1 MAPGKFNFLASSLLL
16 LCLLGFASTAP
27 TSNSKVGSV
36 DKKKVFITGDRIEVI
51 ISSTKEDTNVSLKQ
65 ILQRLESVN
74 AENKK
79 LVKDVQAL
87 EGRIQTLENKG
98 DLFVNLFRQQCGYLQ
113 WYASLYGK
121 NMTGWRFSLHVFEKC
136 GLIAFS
142 CRELSRCD
150 LDIVSIG
157 HFSRLSRN
165 FSSHAVLCDIPNE
178 NFNTPHECLNIAR
191 VRYSGVGMA
200 GVGE

>member
-27 TSNSKVGSV
+27 TSNSKVGSE

-87 EGRIQTLENKG
+87 EGRIQTLENRG
-98 DLFVNLFRQQCGYLQ
+98 DLFVTYLGNNMDIYSEMQ
-113 WYASLYGK
+113 VYTVK
-121 NMTGWRFSLHVFEKC
+121 NMTGAFLYMHFASVACFN
-136 GLIAFS
+136 FS
-142 CRELSRCD
+142 CQLSRRD
-150 LDIVSIG
+150 LNIVC
-157 HFSRLSRN
+157 HLSRLSRN
-165 FSSHAVLCDIPNE
+165 CFFPC
-178 NFNTPHECLNIAR
+178 CIA
-191 VRYSGVGMA
+191 
-200 GVGE
+200 